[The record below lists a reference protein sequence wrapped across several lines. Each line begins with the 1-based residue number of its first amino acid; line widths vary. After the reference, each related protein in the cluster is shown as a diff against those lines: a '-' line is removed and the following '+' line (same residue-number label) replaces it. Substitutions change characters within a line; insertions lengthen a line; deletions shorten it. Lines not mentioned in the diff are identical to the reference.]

1 MYRII
6 KTVPKCV
13 FGKGSFNQLNDIL
26 ADMRK
31 SNDALV
37 VFLVDDYFAG
47 KPLSGRIPVKDS
59 DMQIMVNVDDE
70 PKTITVDKIRDHIL
84 NSGKP
89 LPSAVVGIGGGSVM
103 DYAKAVS
110 VMLTNEGSSSLYQGL
125 NLAKNQGVYHI
136 GIPTLSGTGAEVS
149 MTTVLTGPVKKLG
162 IKGEF
167 TPFDLIV
174 LDPELISDAP
184 KNQRFYTGMDS
195 YIHNVE
201 SLHGNSKNALSDSF
215 ALQSQTLLREVFLN
229 DGLSRDQADEK
240 LMVASYFG
248 GLSIGFSEVGV
259 CHALSY
265 GLSYILGLHHGIA
278 NCIAFNQLEDV
289 YGDDV
294 KEFHFMVNKHGIDIP
309 QGISGK
315 LTEKQ
320 IINMAEISI
329 KLDHMWRHAYGPEWQ
344 NEVSIEKLMNW
355 FLRM

>member
-26 ADMRK
+26 DERRK
-31 SNDALV
+31 SNDAV
-37 VFLVDDYFAG
+37 IVFLVDDYF
-47 KPLSGRIPVKDS
+47 KEKQLSGRIPLKGS
-59 DMQIMVNVDDE
+59 DIQIWVNVDDE
-70 PKTITVDKIRDHIL
+70 PKTITVDKIRDQIL

-89 LPSAVVGIGGGSVM
+89 VPSAVVGIGGGSVM

-125 NLAKNQGVYHI
+125 NLIKNQGVYHI
-136 GIPTLSGTGAEVS
+136 GVPTLSGTGAEVS
-149 MTTVLTGPVKKLG
+149 MTTVLTGPVRKLG

-174 LDPELISDAP
+174 LDAELIADAP

-215 ALQSQTLLREVFLN
+215 AMQSQSLIREVFLN

-265 GLSYILGLHHGIA
+265 GLSYVLGLHHGIA

-289 YGDDV
+289 YGEDV
-294 KEFHFMVNKHGIDIP
+294 REFHHMVSKHNIDIP
-309 QGISGK
+309 RGISEK
-315 LTEKQ
+315 LTGQQ

-329 KLDHMWRHAYGPEWQ
+329 KLDHMWRHAYGTEWQ
-344 NEVSIEKLMNW
+344 REVNIDKLVNW
-355 FLRM
+355 FRRM

>member
-13 FGKGSFNQLNDIL
+13 FGKGSFNQLDDIL
-26 ADMRK
+26 SDRRK
-31 SNDALV
+31 GSDASV
-37 VFLVDDYFAG
+37 VFLVDDYFSG
-47 KPLSGRIPVKDS
+47 KPLSERVPVKS
-59 DMQIMVNVDDE
+59 HDMLIWVNVDDE
-70 PKTITVDKIRDHIL
+70 PKTITVDKIRDQIL
-84 NSGKP
+84 STGKP

-125 NLAKNQGVYHI
+125 NLIKNQGVYHI
-136 GIPTLSGTGAEVS
+136 GVPTLSGTGAEVS

-174 LDPELISDAP
+174 LDSELIADAP

-201 SLHGNSKNALSDSF
+201 SLLGNSKNALSDSF
-215 ALQSQTLLREVFLN
+215 AIQSQALIREVFLN
-229 DGLSRDQADEK
+229 DKLSREHADEK

-265 GLSYILGLHHGIA
+265 GLSYVLGLHHGIA

-294 KEFHFMVNKHGIDIP
+294 KEFHFMVKKHGIDIP
-309 QGISGK
+309 VISGQ
-315 LTEKQ
+315 LTEEK
-320 IINMAEISI
+320 IIQMAEISI
-329 KLDHMWRHAYGPEWQ
+329 KLDHMWRHAYGPDWQ
-344 NEVSIEKLMNW
+344 KEVNIEKLANW
-355 FLRM
+355 FRRM